1 MNEGTPE
8 ARLTKLLEEL
18 NKRFPNVSQ
27 VMSDPIEPKY
37 LAEIDRLI
45 DQIVMANFDLAI
57 SETPLIVLLGTKE
70 ELYVKYVIDRSWK
83 SKIEKFIF
91 EKLGNV

>member
-18 NKRFPNVSQ
+18 HKRFPNISQ

-45 DQIVMANFDLAI
+45 DLQMN
-57 SETPLIVLLGTKE
+57 LLE
-70 ELYVKYVIDRSWK
+70 
-83 SKIEKFIF
+83 
-91 EKLGNV
+91 